1 MTNKKVVLRM
11 PNVIQ
16 SLGFGAIQI
25 LDFGFRI
32 LDLKTVASIE
42 P

>member
-1 MTNKKVVLRM
+1 MTNKKVILR
-11 PNVIQ
+11 VQ
-16 SLGFGAIQI
+16 KVRESLYFGAIQI

-32 LDLKTVASIE
+32 LDLKTVVAIK

>member
-1 MTNKKVVLRM
+1 MQKVRE
-11 PNVIQ
+11 
-16 SLGFGAIQI
+16 SLGFGAVQI

-32 LDLKTVASIE
+32 LDLKTVEAIE